1 MQKKSPFIQEFCTG
15 RQKGGS
21 DCTVEIPQHE
31 KELKRG
37 EIEMEGEEW
46 IVEICARRFSDYHVR
61 VRLPRPITLQE
72 MLVTSKFILMKDGR
86 PV

>member
-1 MQKKSPFIQEFCTG
+1 
-15 RQKGGS
+15 
-21 DCTVEIPQHE
+21 
-31 KELKRG
+31 
-37 EIEMEGEEW
+37 MEEEEW